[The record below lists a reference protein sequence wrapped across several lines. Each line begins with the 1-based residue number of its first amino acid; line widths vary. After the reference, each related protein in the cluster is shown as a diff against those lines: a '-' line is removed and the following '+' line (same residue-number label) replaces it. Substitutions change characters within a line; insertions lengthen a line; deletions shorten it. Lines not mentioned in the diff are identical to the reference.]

1 MWSYFTNYSLN
12 NVRELNM
19 VCDASTERQLITC
32 AIKDLIHNYLIYTDH
47 I

>member
-12 NVRELNM
+12 NARELNM
-19 VCDASTERQLITC
+19 FCDASTERQLINC